1 MTSERTV
8 ARRRPRRVAAIASAL
23 AIAVATSAF
32 AGHARAQTED
42 ELQAARELFQEA
54 YQDEQDKRYDQALE
68 KFLRVARVKESPS
81 VRYRIGSVQEALGRL
96 RESRDTFRALAAQKD
111 GMPAKDQPI
120 AESAAERAA
129 ALDKRIPHLVV
140 RVPEGAPPDAKMTID
155 GAPVPTS
162 TVARPIELD
171 PGDHVVQASAEG
183 AKPFEAKVTLAE
195 GAETQI
201 DVAFAPLAPPPPP
214 PPPPPHRNR
223 TLAYVALAAGGVLL
237 VGGAAFLLVRES
249 DIDDIHHKCPGDVCP
264 IASKD
269 ELESEHSQAALF
281 GPLGVGSMVLGAV
294 AAGAGVYLLFK
305 PAPAPS
311 ATPAVG
317 SASPTPAAISRLHV
331 GSRLVHGGAVLGVG
345 GAF

>member
-1 MTSERTV
+1 MTS
-8 ARRRPRRVAAIASAL
+8 RRRAAIASAL
-23 AIAVATSAF
+23 AIAVSMTAF

-42 ELQAARELFQEA
+42 ELKAARELFQEA
-54 YQDEQDKRYDQALE
+54 YQDEQDKRYDEALE
-68 KFLRVARVKESPS
+68 KFMRVARVKESPS

-111 GMPAKDQPI
+111 SMPAKDQPI

-129 ALDKRIPHLVV
+129 ALDKKIPRLVV
-140 RVPEGAPPDAKMTID
+140 RIPADAPPDAKMTID

-171 PGDHVVQASAEG
+171 PGDHVVQASATG
-183 AKPFEAKVTLAE
+183 AKPFEAKVTLGE
-195 GAETQI
+195 GGETPI
-201 DVAFAPLAPPPPP
+201 DVTFAPLAPPPPP
-214 PPPPPHRNR
+214 PPPLHANR

-305 PAPAPS
+305 PARAS
-311 ATPAVG
+311 ATPPAG
-317 SASPTPAAISRLHV
+317 SASPTSPAVSRLHV
-331 GSRLVHGGAVLGVG
+331 GSHFVRGGAVLGVG